1 MIPDDKLRKILRAAI
16 KKSGNNISQW
26 ARENGFETQR
36 ANIGEM
42 ASGKRGVS
50 EAVADRL
57 GYEPNA
63 RTWVKKK
70 D

>member
-26 ARENGFETQR
+26 ARENGFEAQR

>member
-1 MIPDDKLRKILRAAI
+1 MITDDKLKQILRAAI
-16 KKSGNNISQW
+16 KRSGNNISRW
-26 ARENGFETQR
+26 ARENGFAAQR

-57 GYEPNA
+57 GY
-63 RTWVKKK
+63 RLHWVKKK